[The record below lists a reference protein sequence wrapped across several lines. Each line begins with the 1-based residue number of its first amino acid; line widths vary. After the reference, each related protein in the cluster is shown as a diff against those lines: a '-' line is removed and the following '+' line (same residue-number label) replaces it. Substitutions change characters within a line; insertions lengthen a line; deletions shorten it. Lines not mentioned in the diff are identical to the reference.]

1 MSTHIGE
8 PNDSYSE
15 QIPLDERRYT
25 RLGWLALGV
34 GVFGFLAWAAFAPL
48 DKGVAS
54 PGSVTVSGNRKTVQA
69 PASGIIK
76 NIVVKDGDKVKAG
89 EVLVQLSQV
98 QAQAQVDSLRDQYYT
113 TLATEG
119 RLLAERDGLSK
130 VTFPLFSL
138 RSRISRVSRRSLR
151 CRRSC
156 SPPAAKGCKVK
167 LTVISSRWTGSVSN

>member
-1 MSTHIGE
+1 M
-8 PNDSYSE
+8 
-15 QIPLDERRYT
+15 
-25 RLGWLALGV
+25 
-34 GVFGFLAWAAFAPL
+34 
-48 DKGVAS
+48 
-54 PGSVTVSGNRKTVQA
+54 QA

-130 VTFPLFSL
+130 VTFSPVFAQV
-138 RSRISRVSRRSLR
+138 RISRVSRRSLR

>member
-34 GVFGFLAWAAFAPL
+34 GVFGFLAQAAFAPL

-89 EVLVQLSQV
+89 EVLGAAEPCRHRRRSISAARSVLHH
-98 QAQAQVDSLRDQYYT
+98 AGDRR
-113 TLATEG
+113 TLAG
-119 RLLAERDGLSK
+119 
-130 VTFPLFSL
+130 
-138 RSRISRVSRRSLR
+138 
-151 CRRSC
+151 
-156 SPPAAKGCKVK
+156 
-167 LTVISSRWTGSVSN
+167 

>member
-89 EVLVQLSQV
+89 EVLVQLSRAGTGAGRFAARSV
-98 QAQAQVDSLRDQYYT
+98 LHHAGDRR
-113 TLATEG
+113 TLAG
-119 RLLAERDGLSK
+119 
-130 VTFPLFSL
+130 
-138 RSRISRVSRRSLR
+138 
-151 CRRSC
+151 
-156 SPPAAKGCKVK
+156 
-167 LTVISSRWTGSVSN
+167 